1 MNQQTKYGLEVSD
14 IDNIIAILIR
24 NKKISEIVLFGSRAK
39 GNYSNGSDI
48 DLAIK
53 GDSIALNDIIDASIE
68 LDNLN
73 LPYKIDLAIF
83 ERIKEQGLLEHIKR
97 VGVVLFE
104 RNIT

>member
-48 DLAIK
+48 DLAITRRFY
-53 GDSIALNDIIDASIE
+53 SPE
-68 LDNLN
+68 
-73 LPYKIDLAIF
+73 
-83 ERIKEQGLLEHIKR
+83 
-97 VGVVLFE
+97 
-104 RNIT
+104 